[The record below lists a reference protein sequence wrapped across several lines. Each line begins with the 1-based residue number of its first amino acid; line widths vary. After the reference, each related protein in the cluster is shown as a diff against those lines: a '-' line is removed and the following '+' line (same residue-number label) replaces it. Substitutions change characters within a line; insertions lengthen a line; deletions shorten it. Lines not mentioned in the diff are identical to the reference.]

1 MGELIFDAIQ
11 YAVQKHRGQYRKG
24 TAIPYV
30 FHPVNVARTLIEC
43 ECPLET
49 VLAGILH
56 DTVEDTDATLQEV
69 ESLFGAR
76 VAWLVEQ
83 VFEPDKGDNWE
94 NRKQHTLNHLRRME
108 DEQVLL
114 LACADKLDNAA
125 SMDADYT
132 RLGDALWER
141 FNRGYE
147 QQRWYYTQLAAI
159 FTERLTTEPGKIL
172 AVRFAQ
178 QVEAIFASHEL

>member
-1 MGELIFDAIQ
+1 MDELIFDAIQ
-11 YAVQKHRGQYRKG
+11 YAVEKHRGQYRKG
-24 TAIPYV
+24 TSIPYA
-30 FHPVNVARTLIEC
+30 FHPLNVAQLLMEC

-56 DTVEDTDATLQEV
+56 DIVEDTTTTLQEI

-83 VFEPDKGDNWE
+83 VSEPDKQDTWE
-94 NRKQHTLNHLRRME
+94 NRKQHTLDLLNRIE

-114 LACADKLDNAA
+114 LACADKLDNA
-125 SMDADYT
+125 STIYADHS
-132 RLGDALWER
+132 RIGSHLWTR

-147 QQRWYYTQLAAI
+147 QQRWYYNQLASL
-159 FTERLTTEPGKIL
+159 FTKRLTSEPGKTL
-172 AVRFAQ
+172 AQRFAGM
-178 QVEAIFASHEL
+178 VEAIFGS